1 MFADIVLL
9 TKLEHFAFPL
19 TTITEKETAGGNSG
33 ATWNYGASDTND
45 FGAGIVDGE
54 PKANHTW
61 AGVYGVTDSAYDS
74 NAGGNITL
82 CSGAAGASC
91 SG

>member
-9 TKLEHFAFPL
+9 TKLESFAFPL
-19 TTITEKETAGGNSG
+19 TTITEAETAGGNTG
-33 ATWNYGASDTND
+33 AAWNYGASDTND
-45 FGAGIVDGE
+45 FGAGIADG
-54 PKANHTW
+54 KADHTW

-82 CSGAAGASC
+82 CAGTAGASC

>member
-9 TKLEHFAFPL
+9 TKLESFAFPL
-19 TTITEKETAGGNSG
+19 TTITEDDKAGGNTG

-45 FGAGIVDGE
+45 FGAGIADGK
-54 PKANHTW
+54 KADHTW
-61 AGVYGVTDSAYDS
+61 AGVYGVTDSAYD
-74 NAGGNITL
+74 NIKL
-82 CSGAAGASC
+82 CSGTAGASC

>member
-9 TKLEHFAFPL
+9 TKLESFAFPL
-19 TTITEKETAGGNSG
+19 TTITKADNAGGNTG

-45 FGAGIVDGE
+45 FGAGIEDG
-54 PKANHTW
+54 KADHTW

-74 NAGGNITL
+74 NAGGNIAL
-82 CSGAAGASC
+82 CTGTAGASC

>member
-9 TKLEHFAFPL
+9 TKLESFAFPL
-19 TTITEKETAGGNSG
+19 TTITEAETAGGNTG
-33 ATWNYGASDTND
+33 ASWNYGASDTND
-45 FGAGIVDGE
+45 FGAGIAKG
-54 PKANHTW
+54 KADHTW

-82 CSGAAGASC
+82 CAGTAGASC

>member
-9 TKLEHFAFPL
+9 TKLETFAFPL
-19 TTITEKETAGGNSG
+19 TTITEAETAGGNTG
-33 ATWNYGASDTND
+33 ASWNYGASDTND
-45 FGAGIVDGE
+45 FGAGIADG
-54 PKANHTW
+54 KADHTW

-82 CSGAAGASC
+82 CAGTAGASC

>member
-9 TKLEHFAFPL
+9 TKLESFAFPL
-19 TTITEKETAGGNSG
+19 TTITEAETAGGNTG
-33 ATWNYGASDTND
+33 ASWNYGASDTND
-45 FGAGIVDGE
+45 FGAGIADG
-54 PKANHTW
+54 KADHTW

-82 CSGAAGASC
+82 CAGTAGASC